1 MLTVSFKAL
10 PALNTGA
17 LEAGIFI
24 SALVWGFLP
33 FLAAL
38 CLTSKVPNPTN
49 WTFSPFLRAPSTDD
63 TKASKAASAAF
74 LLICFLQQFLQ

>member
-1 MLTVSFKAL
+1 
-10 PALNTGA
+10 LNTGA

-24 SALVWGFLP
+24 SALVKGFLP

-49 WTFSPFLRAPSTDD
+49 
-63 TKASKAASAAF
+63 
-74 LLICFLQQFLQ
+74 